1 MKKIYSLLLVL
12 ALVLVLAACGSSNDK
27 ESGNGNE
34 EAGNTEANN
43 SNEGS
48 ENTGNTE
55 ANGEESEG
63 TRPETLVM
71 GFVPSQDSDTIA
83 DTVEPLAKKL
93 GEELG
98 IEVKGEVMTNY
109 NALVEAMGANQVHIG
124 FIPAFGYVLANEQY
138 GVEVILKSERYG
150 SGSYKA
156 QYIVRADDDIETLA
170 DLEGKIWAYGDAT
183 STSGYLF
190 PANQLME
197 EFDIES
203 TTALENEFF
212 SGSVQTGGH
221 DNSAIE
227 VYEGGADV
235 ATTFDDARTEIEDE
249 YPDVMD
255 KLTIL
260 GYTDEI
266 PNDTISVTK
275 ELDDAFVQ
283 EIKETFLS
291 FNDDEDMIEIMKEVY
306 NWDAIIE
313 ATDDEYQVV
322 KDTYSKFKDTVG
334 LD

>member
-12 ALVLVLAACGSSNDK
+12 ALVLVLAACGSSNDP
-27 ESGNGNE
+27 ESNSGNE

-43 SNEGS
+43 NEES
-48 ENTGNTE
+48 ENAGNE
-55 ANGEESEG
+55 AESEG

-150 SGSYKA
+150 SGTYKA
-156 QYIVRADDDIETLA
+156 QYIVRSDSGIETLA

-197 EFDIES
+197 EFDIET

-212 SGSVQTGGH
+212 SGSVQTGAH

-235 ATTFDDARTEIEDE
+235 ATTFDDARTEIEEE

-255 KLTIL
+255 KLTVL
-260 GYTDEI
+260 GYTDDI

-283 EIKETFLS
+283 EIRDTFLS
-291 FNDDEDMIEIMKEVY
+291 FNDDEEMIAIMNEVY

-322 KDTYSKFKDTVG
+322 KDTYNKFKDTVG